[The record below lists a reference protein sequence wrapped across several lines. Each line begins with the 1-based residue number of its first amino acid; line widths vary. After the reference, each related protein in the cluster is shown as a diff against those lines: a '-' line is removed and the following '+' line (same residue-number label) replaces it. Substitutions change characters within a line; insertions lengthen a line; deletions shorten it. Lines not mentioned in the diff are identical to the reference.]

1 MSFRLRALG
10 LLLCVAVAAS
20 AATAWLT
27 WRQTTGAVEESVTAG
42 LAEEIR
48 ITAGLRQYGA
58 TRGTWEGVA
67 TAVHALARDTGQ
79 RIRVTTGDDVLLADS
94 DALDGREPRPAGD
107 RTPVL
112 VDPLPDFRP
121 PAGTGRVHRME
132 TTVRE
137 IREYLAGMRYAACL
151 TRAGADPMVSFTPSG
166 TPSVRTEPSRPQ
178 CPRPEPPEARPSVT
192 EAAQACMGRD
202 TAGMDPCLQ
211 QVFRDSVRGAV
222 PPRLEVR
229 LGVGDEP
236 PPAPGAQQAA
246 GVAAGVALAVLAAA
260 LLLSRAVLGPVL
272 ALTEAT
278 RSLGE
283 GDLGRRVP
291 ATGRDEIAGLARDFN
306 RMAASLQRSEER
318 QRRMTGDIAH
328 ELRTPLANLRGYV
341 EALQDG
347 YVEPT
352 PELLDSLHEEVM
364 LQQRIVDDL
373 QQLALAEA
381 GALTYHRTETDL
393 GELLETCRTAQLARA
408 EPTGVT
414 LALEPADHG
423 PPVLVHADPDR
434 LRQAVGNLV
443 GNAIRAT
450 PPGGTVTLALEA
462 HGPHA
467 LILVR
472 DTGHGIPADD
482 LPHLFDRFWRADAA
496 RGRLTG
502 GSGLGLSIVRQI
514 VHDHGGTVR
523 VESAVG
529 TGTTFTVVLDR
540 L

>member
-1 MSFRLRALG
+1 MSFRIRVLA
-10 LLLCVAVAAS
+10 LLLLVAVAAC

-27 WRQTTGAVEESVTAG
+27 WRQTTGAVEQRVSAG
-42 LAEEIR
+42 LAEETR

-58 TRGTWEGVA
+58 THGTWDGVTA
-67 TAVHALARDTGQ
+67 TVRRLSRDTGQ
-79 RIRVTTGDDVLLADS
+79 RIRATTENGTVLADS
-94 DALDGREPRPAGD
+94 DTLDGGTARLPG
-107 RTPVL
+107 RTPFV
-112 VDPLPDFRP
+112 VDVLPDFRP
-121 PAGTGRVHRME
+121 PAGTGRVARME
-132 TTVRE
+132 NTVQE
-137 IREYLAGMRYAACL
+137 IGEYSAGMRYAACL
-151 TRAGADPMVSFTPSG
+151 TRAGAEPVVRYTPRG
-166 TPSVRTEPSRPQ
+166 TPSVRTDPSRPQ
-178 CPRPEPPEARPSVT
+178 CRPVKPPAPHAVVVG
-192 EAAQACMGRD
+192 AAQACLGRD
-202 TAGMDPCLQ
+202 STGIDTCLQ
-211 QVFRDSVRGAV
+211 QVFREHVRSAA

-236 PPAPGAQQAA
+236 PPGPSGTSAV
-246 GVAAGVALAVLAAA
+246 GVATGVALAVAAAA
-260 LLLSRAVLGPVL
+260 LLLSRTVLRPVR

-291 ATGRDEIAGLARDFN
+291 VTGRDEIAELARDFN

-328 ELRTPLANLRGYV
+328 ELRTPLSNLRGYL

-347 YVEPT
+347 YVEAT

-381 GALTYHRTETDL
+381 GALTYHRFDTDL
-393 GELLETCRTAQLARA
+393 GELLETCRTAHLARA
-408 EPTGVT
+408 EPAGVA
-414 LALEPADHG
+414 LALETAAG
-423 PPVLVHADPDR
+423 NAPVLVHADPDR

-443 GNAIRAT
+443 ANAIRAT
-450 PPGGTVTLALEA
+450 PPGGCVTLSLTTNGPAAL
-462 HGPHA
+462 
-467 LILVR
+467 LRVR
-472 DTGHGIPADD
+472 DTGTGIPAED

-514 VHDHGGTVR
+514 VHDHGGTVQ
-523 VESAVG
+523 VESTVG
-529 TGTTFTVVLDR
+529 TGTTFTVALDR